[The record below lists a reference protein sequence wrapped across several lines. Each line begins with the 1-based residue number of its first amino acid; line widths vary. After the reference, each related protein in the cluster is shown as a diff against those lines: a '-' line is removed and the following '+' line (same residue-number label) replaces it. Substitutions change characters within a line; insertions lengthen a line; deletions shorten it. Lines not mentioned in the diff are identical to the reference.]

1 VSHETRLRIY
11 LNDHLAGSVAG
22 VELARRALAAN
33 EGNEY
38 GRLLD
43 RVLAEIEE
51 DQAALRDVLARLEV
65 PVARPKL
72 AAAWAAEKVGR
83 LKLNGQLRGYSPLS
97 RLLELEGLVMGVRG
111 KLALWRSLEQ
121 LAASDPRLAP
131 VDLETLVARA
141 NAQLEELEAHRLRAA
156 ATALH
161 PSGGPELSG

>member
-22 VELARRALAAN
+22 LELAKRSLATN

-43 RVLAEIEE
+43 RMVAEIEE
-51 DQAALRDVLARLEV
+51 DQAALRDVMARLEV
-65 PVARPKL
+65 PAARPKL

-97 RLLELEGLVMGVRG
+97 RLLELEGLVVGVRG

-121 LAASDPRLAP
+121 FAAVEPRLAP
-131 VDLETLVARA
+131 VDLGRLVARA

-161 PSGGPELSG
+161 APP

>member
-1 VSHETRLRIY
+1 MTHEKRLRIY

-22 VELARRALAAN
+22 IELARRALAAN

-51 DQAALRDVLARLEV
+51 DQAALRDVMARLEV
-65 PVARPKL
+65 PAARPKL
-72 AAAWAAEKVGR
+72 AAAWAMEKVGR

-97 RLLELEGLVMGVRG
+97 RLLELEGLVVGVRG
-111 KLALWRSLEQ
+111 KLALWRSLAQ
-121 LAASDPRLAP
+121 LAAVEPRLAP
-131 VDLETLVARA
+131 VDLATLVARA

-156 ATALH
+156 VSALH
-161 PSGGPELSG
+161 AAPR

>member
-22 VELARRALAAN
+22 VELAKRALAAN
-33 EGNEY
+33 EGNDY
-38 GRLLD
+38 GRLLA
-43 RVLAEIEE
+43 RVLAEIEQ
-51 DQAALRDVLARLEV
+51 DQAALRDVMTRLEV
-65 PVARPKL
+65 PAARPKL

-97 RLLELEGLVMGVRG
+97 RLLELEGLVVGVRG

-121 LAASDPRLAP
+121 LGADEPRLAP
-131 VDLETLVARA
+131 IDFGTLVARA

-161 PSGGPELSG
+161 GPG